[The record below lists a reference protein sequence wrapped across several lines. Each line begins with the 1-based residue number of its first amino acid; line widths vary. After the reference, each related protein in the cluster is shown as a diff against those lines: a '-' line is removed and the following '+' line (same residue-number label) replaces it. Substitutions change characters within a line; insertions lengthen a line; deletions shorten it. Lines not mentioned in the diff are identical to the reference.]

1 MRAFDRDDLLDLYAL
16 RALLEPAAAARAA
29 TRIDDDDIAR
39 LQDAVRPRRR
49 ASVDDQIAFNEDFHR
64 IIVEAAESPR
74 LTVAMRA
81 ASGIPRTFRS
91 RFWARRSSARSRCS
105 ATGAW

>member
-1 MRAFDRDDLLDLYAL
+1 M

-39 LQDAVRPRRR
+39 LQELCDRAEH
-49 ASVDDQIAFNEDFHR
+49 ASVDDQIAYNEDFHR

-81 ASGIPRTFRS
+81 ASGIPRAFRS
-91 RFWARRSSARSRCS
+91 TLLGLGGAARRVAALPPAPGERVPG
-105 ATGAW
+105 T